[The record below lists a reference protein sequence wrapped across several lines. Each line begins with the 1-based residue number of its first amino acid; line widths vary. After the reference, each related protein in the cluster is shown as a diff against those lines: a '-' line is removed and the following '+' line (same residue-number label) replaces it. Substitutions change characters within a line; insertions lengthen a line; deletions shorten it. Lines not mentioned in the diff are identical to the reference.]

1 MVGVLAGLALVV
13 VEAMTPVPRPVVV
26 LSETYGAM
34 FWDIPEVARKEIARK
49 TIVWD
54 FIVIGV
60 VLDRDRKVRKVE
72 EDGSY
77 AGGVL
82 ALSLVMVTM
91 VVDVVIL
98 FLEIYPSILI

>member
-13 VEAMTPVPRPVVV
+13 VETMTPVVV
-26 LSETYGAM
+26 LSDTCRAM

-54 FIVIGV
+54 FIMIDVI
-60 VLDRDRKVRKVE
+60 LDRDRKVGKVE

-77 AGGVL
+77 AGNSEEFWL
-82 ALSLVMVTM
+82 
-91 VVDVVIL
+91 
-98 FLEIYPSILI
+98 